1 MNVNASVD
9 APENTKDILH
19 IVQRM
24 KGGTKMRVI
33 SIRHIFWGFLLSAL
47 VAGCQSAAYHK
58 QQVQDDSSDRVTV
71 GKVQK
76 EIRIGMS
83 GAEVAQSLGSPNIVS
98 TDEERRE
105 VWIYDKIATDHAY
118 SESRAGVMALI
129 LGWGGSA
136 AGAAGGN
143 VSSSAGASSTSQR
156 TLTVIIKFNKEG
168 NVRDFAYHTSRF

>member
-1 MNVNASVD
+1 MSIN
-9 APENTKDILH
+9 
-19 IVQRM
+19 
-24 KGGTKMRVI
+24 
-33 SIRHIFWGFLLSAL
+33 SIRNIFWGFLLIEL
-47 VAGCQSAAYHK
+47 VTGCQSAAVHK

-83 GAEVAQSLGSPNIVS
+83 GAEVAQALGSPNIVS

-118 SESRAGVMALI
+118 SESRGGVMALI

-136 AGAAGGN
+136 AGVASGSM
-143 VSSSAGASSTSQR
+143 SSSAGASSTSQK
-156 TLTVIIKFNKEG
+156 TLTIIIKFDKEG
-168 NVRDFAYHTSRF
+168 KVLDFAYHTSRF